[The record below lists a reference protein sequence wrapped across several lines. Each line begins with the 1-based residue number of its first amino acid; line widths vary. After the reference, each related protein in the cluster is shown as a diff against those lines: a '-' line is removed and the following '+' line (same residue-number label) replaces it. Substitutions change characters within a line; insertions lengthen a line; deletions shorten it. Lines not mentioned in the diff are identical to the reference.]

1 MSSRPRLSST
11 LCRALLTVSCVAMA
25 WSGLLAV
32 SPPARADTVSVVAL
46 TYGDLNDVP
55 ITGDWNGSGKAQ
67 IGVYRPSNRTFYLGD
82 VGGDSYA
89 ALTYG
94 DLNDV
99 PITGDWNGSGKAQI
113 GVYRPSNRTF
123 YLGDVGGDSYAALT
137 YGDLNDVPITGDWNG
152 SGKAQIGVY
161 RPSNGTFYLGDVNGL
176 APTAIHFGDS
186 GDVPITGDWNGSGKT
201 QIGVYRPSNRTFYL
215 REVTPPAPPPPP
227 PVVTAPVTVPLP
239 TPARGTRRH
248 PRVRVTIRISWT
260 YNRARTRIHRVQMS
274 RVPRGARITVRCTGR
289 GCPVKQRTA
298 RARHLRGLERR
309 LAGSLYRAGDLIL
322 ITIAAP
328 GHVSERALVKIRNG
342 RLPVA
347 ALL

>member
-113 GVYRPSNRTF
+113 GVYRPSN
-123 YLGDVGGDSYAALT
+123 A
-137 YGDLNDVPITGDWNG
+137 
-152 SGKAQIGVY
+152 
-161 RPSNGTFYLGDVNGL
+161 TFYLGDVNGL

-215 REVTPPAPPPPP
+215 REVTPPPPPPPPP

-248 PRVRVTIRISWT
+248 PHVRVTIRISWT

>member
-32 SPPARADTVSVVAL
+32 SPPARADTVSVV
-46 TYGDLNDVP
+46 
-55 ITGDWNGSGKAQ
+55 
-67 IGVYRPSNRTFYLGD
+67 
-82 VGGDSYA
+82 

-215 REVTPPAPPPPP
+215 REVTPPPPPPPPP